1 MSQIDMSRPG
11 MVNLR
16 VNFIGRLHKR
26 FYLYLLKELVYVFLL
41 SLAILTF
48 ILVLGRIGKLADL
61 VVNRGVEVKDI
72 ILLIVY
78 SSPPYLT
85 FTLPMAFLLSTIVVL
100 GRLSTENEI
109 LALKASGV
117 NLKSLFTP
125 LFSIGV
131 AITIFG
137 LLNAGMLLP
146 KSGNLFRDTLL
157 NIVKKGI
164 SLDDKEGAFN
174 DTLPGI
180 VVYIDKVNTK
190 DKHLTGILVADDRDK
205 DVKQTISASRGIINL
220 DPATLDL
227 AFILENGNLHRWEKK
242 DDTYKNVSFQN
253 YTFIMNLG
261 NVLPSNTF
269 VRKRYFEMTN
279 SELRSHI
286 AVAKTDDLKY
296 DLLLEIYKKVSIPM
310 SSLAFVFLTVPLG
323 IKRRVEGK
331 FSGILYSLLL
341 FFFYYLLMAVTENVG
356 KSVHMPVV
364 ITTFI
369 PNVAIMLMGLYLI
382 KDINREGQTG
392 AAQRL
397 RQLWVYCL
405 EKTK

>member
-1 MSQIDMSRPG
+1 
-11 MVNLR
+11 LR
-16 VNFIGRLHKR
+16 VNFIATLNRR
-26 FYLYLLKELVYVFLL
+26 FYIYLLKELVYIFLL
-41 SLAILTF
+41 SLGILTF
-48 ILVLGRIGKLADL
+48 ILVLSRIGKLADL
-61 VVNRGVEVKDI
+61 VINRGVEVKDI
-72 ILLIVY
+72 VLLIVY

-117 NLKSLFTP
+117 NLKCLFMP
-125 LFSIGV
+125 LIAVGT

-137 LLNAGMLLP
+137 LLNAGTLLP

-174 DTLPGI
+174 DTLPDI
-180 VVYIDKVNTK
+180 VVYIDKVDAK

-205 DVKQTISASRGIINL
+205 NVKQTISASRGIINL
-220 DPATLDL
+220 DPVTLDL

-242 DDTYKNVSFQN
+242 QDTYKNVSFKN
-253 YTFIMNLG
+253 YTFIMNLA

-279 SELRSHI
+279 DELRAHI
-286 AVAKTDDLKY
+286 AVAQTNDLKY

-356 KSVHMPVV
+356 KSIQMPPL

-369 PNVAIMLMGLYLI
+369 PNVAIVLIGVYLM
-382 KDINREGQTG
+382 KDINHEGQTS
-392 AAQRL
+392 AALRL

>member
-1 MSQIDMSRPG
+1 M
-11 MVNLR
+11 
-16 VNFIGRLHKR
+16 NFIGALRKR
-26 FYLYLLKELVYVFLL
+26 FYIYLLKELTYIFLL
-41 SLAILTF
+41 SLGILTF
-48 ILVLGRIGKLADL
+48 ILVLSRIGKLADL
-61 VVNRGVEVKDI
+61 VINRGVEIKDI
-72 ILLIVY
+72 VLLIVY

-117 NLKSLFTP
+117 NLKCLFMP
-125 LFSIGV
+125 LMAV
-131 AITIFG
+131 AAAITFFG
-137 LLNAGMLLP
+137 LLNASTLLP

-174 DTLPGI
+174 DTLPDI
-180 VVYIDKVNTK
+180 VVYIDKVDTK

-205 DVKQTISASRGIINL
+205 NVKQTISASRGIINL
-220 DPATLDL
+220 DPVTLDL

-242 DDTYKNVSFQN
+242 EDTYKNVSFKN
-253 YTFIMNLG
+253 YTFIMNLA

-279 SELRSHI
+279 DELRAHI
-286 AVAKTDDLKY
+286 AVAQTNDLKY

-331 FSGILYSLLL
+331 FSGVLYSLLL

-356 KSVHMPVV
+356 RSIQMPVI

-369 PNVAIMLMGLYLI
+369 PNIAIVLIGLYLI
-382 KDINREGQTG
+382 RGMNHEGQTS
-392 AAQRL
+392 AALKL
-397 RQLWVYCL
+397 RELWVYCV

>member
-1 MSQIDMSRPG
+1 
-11 MVNLR
+11 LR
-16 VNFIGRLHKR
+16 VNFIGTLNRR
-26 FYLYLLKELVYVFLL
+26 FYIYLLKELVYIFLL
-41 SLAILTF
+41 SLGILTF
-48 ILVLGRIGKLADL
+48 ILVLSRIGKLADL
-61 VVNRGVEVKDI
+61 VINRGVEVKDI
-72 ILLIVY
+72 VLLIVY

-117 NLKSLFTP
+117 NLKCLFMP
-125 LFSIGV
+125 LIAVGT

-137 LLNAGMLLP
+137 LLNAGTLLP

-174 DTLPGI
+174 DTLPDI
-180 VVYIDKVNTK
+180 VVYIDKVDAK

-205 DVKQTISASRGIINL
+205 NVKQTISASRGIINL
-220 DPATLDL
+220 DPVTLDL

-242 DDTYKNVSFQN
+242 QDTYKNVSFKN
-253 YTFIMNLG
+253 YTFIMNLA

-279 SELRSHI
+279 DELRAHI
-286 AVAKTDDLKY
+286 AVAQTNDLKY

-356 KSVHMPVV
+356 KSIQMPPL

-369 PNVAIMLMGLYLI
+369 PNVAIVLIGVYLI
-382 KDINREGQTG
+382 RDINHEGQTS
-392 AAQRL
+392 AALRL

>member
-1 MSQIDMSRPG
+1 MSQIDITRLG
-11 MVNLR
+11 MLNFH
-16 VNFIGRLHKR
+16 VNFIGTLNRR
-26 FYLYLLKELVYVFLL
+26 FYIYLLKELVYVFLL
-41 SLAILTF
+41 SVGILTF
-48 ILVLGRIGKLADL
+48 ILVLSRIGKLADL
-61 VVNRGVEVKDI
+61 VVNRGVEIKDI
-72 ILLIVY
+72 VLLIVY

-117 NLKSLFTP
+117 NLKSLFMP
-125 LFSIGV
+125 LVAVGV
-131 AITIFG
+131 AITVFG
-137 LLNAGMLLP
+137 LLNAGFLLP
-146 KSGNLFRDTLL
+146 RSGNLFRDTLL

-174 DTLPGI
+174 DTLPDI
-180 VVYIDKVNTK
+180 VVYIDKVDAK
-190 DKHLTGILVADDRDK
+190 DKRLTGILVADDRDK
-205 DVKQTISASRGIINL
+205 NVKQTISASRGIINL
-220 DPATLDL
+220 DPVTLDL

-242 DDTYKNVSFQN
+242 EDTYKNVSFKD
-253 YTFIMNLG
+253 YTFVMNLA

-279 SELRSHI
+279 DELRAHI
-286 AVAKTDDLKY
+286 AVAKSDDLKY
-296 DLLLEIYKKVSIPM
+296 DLLLEIYKKVSIPL

-331 FSGILYSLLL
+331 FSGILYSLIL

-356 KSVHMPVV
+356 RSIQMPAL

-369 PNVAIMLMGLYLI
+369 PNIAIVCIGLYLI
-382 KDINREGQTG
+382 KDINHEGQTS
-392 AAQRL
+392 AVLKL
-397 RQLWVYCL
+397 RQMWVHCV